1 MELIKLFLQTSYDFN
16 QQNLTYTV
24 FGAACHSGQ
33 TDIAKLLILSSKKHG
48 INLND
53 GAFHEACENNKIE
66 TVKVLVDHST
76 EYGIEL
82 NTQKRFGET
91 AICAAL
97 LSDDDHEEL
106 GGNEVLRFLI
116 ECPKIDV
123 TAGEVNVLHYACEK
137 GYSKGNVL
145 ILPHCLENLIFL
157 SSRCQVFD
165 EKST

>member
-1 MELIKLFLQTSYDFN
+1 MTRYGRHDNCFPVHKAASDGHLELIKLFLQTSYDFN
-16 QQNLTYTV
+16 QKNHTYTV
-24 FGAACHSGQ
+24 FGAACHYGQ

-53 GAFHEACENNKIE
+53 GAFHAACECNKIE

-82 NTQKRFGET
+82 TDRDGDT

-97 LSDDDHEEL
+97 QSDDDHEDL
-106 GGNEVLRFLI
+106 GDNEVLRFLI

-123 TAGEVNVLHYACEK
+123 TAGEENVLHYAFSE
-137 GYSKGNVL
+137 GYSKGNAL
-145 ILPHCLENLIFL
+145 ILPH
-157 SSRCQVFD
+157 
-165 EKST
+165 